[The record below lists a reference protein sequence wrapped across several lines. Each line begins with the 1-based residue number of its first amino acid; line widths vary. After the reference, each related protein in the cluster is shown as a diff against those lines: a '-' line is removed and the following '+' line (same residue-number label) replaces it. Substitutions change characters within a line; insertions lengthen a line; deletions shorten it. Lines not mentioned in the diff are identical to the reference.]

1 MSSIQITGLSVCR
14 GTHTV
19 LQHVDFR
26 IEKAELL
33 AIIGPNESGGS
44 AFLRAVISAVPAWE
58 GHIEHLT
65 SLRIGYLQQKLYI
78 GRTFPMAVAQFF
90 CLPHP
95 VPMVQVNT
103 ALHDADLPDLGRKK
117 IADLSSDQ
125 FQRVLL
131 ARALLSLPEL
141 LLLDKATQG

>member
-44 AFLRAVISAVPAWE
+44 AFLRAVISAVP
-58 GHIEHLT
+58 
-65 SLRIGYLQQKLYI
+65 
-78 GRTFPMAVAQFF
+78 
-90 CLPHP
+90 
-95 VPMVQVNT
+95 
-103 ALHDADLPDLGRKK
+103 DRK
-117 IADLSSDQ
+117 S
-125 FQRVLL
+125 VV
-131 ARALLSLPEL
+131 
-141 LLLDKATQG
+141 